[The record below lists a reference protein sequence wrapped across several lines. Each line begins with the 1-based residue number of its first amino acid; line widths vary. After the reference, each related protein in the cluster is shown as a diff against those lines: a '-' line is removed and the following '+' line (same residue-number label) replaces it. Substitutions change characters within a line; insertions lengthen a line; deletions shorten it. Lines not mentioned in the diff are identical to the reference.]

1 MADKDF
7 NERTLDFWRPRTSC
21 KLTQEDAREMAAN
34 VAGFFSLLAEWDRN
48 SRREEQQPPADGQ
61 PTET

>member
-7 NERTLDFWRPRTSC
+7 NERTLDFWRPRTAR
-21 KLTQEDAREMAAN
+21 KLSQEDARETAAN
-34 VAGFFSLLAEWDRN
+34 VTSFFSSLADWDRN
-48 SRREEQQPPADGQ
+48 TRREQQQPPADGQ